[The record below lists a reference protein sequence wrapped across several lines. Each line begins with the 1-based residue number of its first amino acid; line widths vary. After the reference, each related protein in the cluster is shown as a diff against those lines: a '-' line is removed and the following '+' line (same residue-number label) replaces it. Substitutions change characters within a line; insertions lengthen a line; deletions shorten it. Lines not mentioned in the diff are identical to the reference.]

1 MRLFNVTLEAIT
13 SDDDVDSWKSGN
25 RKEINVPISDF
36 VFVDDVDVDKVTIQL
51 IERDGSIV
59 ADLTDIKTTSK
70 LKSSDTFNKV
80 RLINNSASTA
90 HVKFYVGTGDYNNNE
105 TSVKFP
111 AVVKTNNAVQTNFRT
126 GTLTLTQGQQMKNL
140 LDQLPN
146 NSIVNDFMVIV
157 PEYSANDVVMSSSSG
172 GDRLITLK
180 KGVAFSATSS
190 FNVYFGT
197 AGTASGDTSHLEYAI
212 GYV

>member
-1 MRLFNVTLEAIT
+1 MRLFNVTLTPIS
-13 SDDDVDSWKSGN
+13 SDEDSWRSGN
-25 RKEINVPISDF
+25 RKEINVPMSDF

-59 ADLTDIKTTSK
+59 ADLTDVTTTSK
-70 LKSSDTFNKV
+70 LKSSDTFDKV

-105 TSVKFP
+105 TAVKFP
-111 AVVKTNNAVQTNFRT
+111 SVLKTNNAVQTNFKT
-126 GTLTLTQGQQMKNL
+126 GTLTLTRGQQMKNL
-140 LDQLPN
+140 LDELPN
-146 NSIVNDFMVIV
+146 NSVVNDFMVIV
-157 PEYSANDVVMSSSSG
+157 PDYSANDVVMSSNSG

-197 AGTASGDTSHLEYAI
+197 AGSASGDTSKLEYAI

>member
-1 MRLFNVTLEAIT
+1 MRLFNVTLEAKTEDIKG
-13 SDDDVDSWKSGN
+13 WRSGN
-25 RKEINVPISDF
+25 VKEVNVPMSDF

-51 IERDGSIV
+51 VERDGSIV

-111 AVVKTNNAVQTNFRT
+111 AVVKTNNAVQTNFKT
-126 GTLTLTQGQQMKNL
+126 GVLTLTQGQARKNL
-140 LDQLPN
+140 LAELPAN
-146 NSIVNDFMVIV
+146 AVVNDLLVMV
-157 PEYSANDVVMSSSSG
+157 PEYSANDVIMSSTPVNAAV
-172 GDRLITLK
+172 TLK
-180 KGVAFSATSS
+180 KGIAFSSSSS
-190 FNVYFGT
+190 FNIYFGT
-197 AGTASGDTSHLEYAI
+197 AGTASGDTSKLEYAI

>member
-1 MRLFNVTLEAIT
+1 MRLFNVTLTPISLDE
-13 SDDDVDSWKSGN
+13 DSWRSGN
-25 RKEINVPISDF
+25 RKEINVPMSDF

-59 ADLTDIKTTSK
+59 ADLTDVTTTSK
-70 LKSSDTFNKV
+70 LKSSDTFDKV

-105 TSVKFP
+105 TAVKFP
-111 AVVKTNNAVQTNFRT
+111 SVLKTNNAVQTNFKT
-126 GTLTLTQGQQMKNL
+126 GTLTLTRGQQMKNL
-140 LDQLPN
+140 LDELPN
-146 NSIVNDFMVIV
+146 NSVVNDFMVIV
-157 PEYSANDVVMSSSSG
+157 PDYSANDVVMSSNSG

-197 AGTASGDTSHLEYAI
+197 AGSASGDTSKLEYAI

>member
-1 MRLFNVTLEAIT
+1 MRLFNVTLTPISLDE
-13 SDDDVDSWKSGN
+13 DSWRSGN
-25 RKEINVPISDF
+25 RKEINVPMSDF

-59 ADLTDIKTTSK
+59 ADLTDVTTTSK
-70 LKSSDTFNKV
+70 LKSSDTFDKV

-105 TSVKFP
+105 TAVKFP
-111 AVVKTNNAVQTNFRT
+111 SVLKTNNAVQTNFKT

-140 LDQLPN
+140 LDELPN
-146 NSIVNDFMVIV
+146 NSVVNDFMVIV
-157 PEYSANDVVMSSSSG
+157 PDYSANDVVMSSNSG

-197 AGTASGDTSHLEYAI
+197 SGSAPGDTSKLEYAI

>member
-1 MRLFNVTLEAIT
+1 MRLFNVTLEAKT
-13 SDDDVDSWKSGN
+13 SDSWRSGN
-25 RKEINVPISDF
+25 VKEVNVPMSDF

-51 IERDGSIV
+51 VERDGSIV

-105 TSVKFP
+105 TAVKFP
-111 AVVKTNNAVQTNFRT
+111 AVVKTNNAVQTNFKT
-126 GTLTLTQGQQMKNL
+126 GVLTLTQGEARKNL
-140 LDQLPN
+140 LAELPAN
-146 NSIVNDFMVIV
+146 AVVNDLLVMV
-157 PEYSANDVVMSSSSG
+157 PEYSANDVIMSSTPVNAAV
-172 GDRLITLK
+172 TLK
-180 KGVAFSATSS
+180 KGIAFSSSSS
-190 FNVYFGT
+190 FNIYFGT
-197 AGTASGDTSHLEYAI
+197 AGTASGDTSKLEYAI

>member
-1 MRLFNVTLEAIT
+1 MRLFNVTLTPIS
-13 SDDDVDSWKSGN
+13 SDEDSWRSGN
-25 RKEINVPISDF
+25 RKEINVPMSDF

-59 ADLTDIKTTSK
+59 ADLTDVTTTSK
-70 LKSSDTFNKV
+70 LKSSDTFDKV

-105 TSVKFP
+105 TAVKFP
-111 AVVKTNNAVQTNFRT
+111 SVLKTNNAVQTNFKT

-140 LDQLPN
+140 LDELPN
-146 NSIVNDFMVIV
+146 NSVVNDFMIIV
-157 PEYSANDVVMSSSSG
+157 PDYSANDVVMSSNSG

-197 AGTASGDTSHLEYAI
+197 AGSASGDTSKLEYAI